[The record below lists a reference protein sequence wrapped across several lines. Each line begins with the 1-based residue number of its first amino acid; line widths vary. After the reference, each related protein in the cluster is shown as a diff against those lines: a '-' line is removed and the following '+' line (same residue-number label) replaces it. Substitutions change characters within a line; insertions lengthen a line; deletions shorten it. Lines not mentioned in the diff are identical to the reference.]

1 MGATSYDHQPVSHTP
16 GSMRSVVQTADVQS
30 AQWWVGEVAAAVW
43 LLLFL
48 SYKWRF
54 IYGRCYS
61 YAVNGWLF
69 VQQ

>member
-16 GSMRSVVQTADVQS
+16 GSMRSVEQTVDVQS

-48 SYKWRF
+48 S
-54 IYGRCYS
+54 
-61 YAVNGWLF
+61 
-69 VQQ
+69 